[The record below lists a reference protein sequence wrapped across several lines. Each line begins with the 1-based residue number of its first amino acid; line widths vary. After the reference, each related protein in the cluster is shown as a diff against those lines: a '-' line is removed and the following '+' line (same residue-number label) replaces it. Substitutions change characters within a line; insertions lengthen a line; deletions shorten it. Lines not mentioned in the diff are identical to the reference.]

1 MNIIKSKYFKY
12 IIVILLFGIWI
23 FFFDDYKLS
32 KQRELKSQLNEL
44 QQELKEI
51 RKIKEDY
58 ETKNKLIKTNQEL
71 VETIGRDNY
80 YMKRDD
86 EDLFIFLKE
95 DEAGKLVRV
104 E

>member
-1 MNIIKSKYFKY
+1 MDIIKSKYFKY

-32 KQRELKSQLNEL
+32 KQRELKSQLSEL
-44 QQELKEI
+44 QNELKEI
-51 RKIKEDY
+51 RTLKEDY
-58 ETKNKLIKTNQEL
+58 ETKNRLIKTNQEL

-95 DEAGKLVRV
+95 DESGKLINF